1 MTKIL
6 FSVNMTDN
14 ENIVQREELYFVSN
28 KIDVSQEHKL
38 QQTLNMKAKQQL
50 KASIPIKLTVIQ
62 AIAFFAWV
70 TILAILSGSLTERI
84 TIAQAY
90 KNAPVIIGMLP
101 ISFIIWLF
109 LFTYERLIRNNVKES
124 PEFEQSVQQV
134 ETVKKSCLSQLGVPE
149 DAVQIDI
156 IIFYYEVIAGK
167 ISRDKTI
174 SIDFINQ
181 EKYMYIKDNE
191 LFIADLK
198 RVVKIPLNQST
209 SLEKVNK
216 KIAPMWNKKEEP
228 AKGEY
233 TKYKIRYDN
242 GMLNIKPYYIAHI
255 DVGVDVYDL
264 YIPAYDILKFIN
276 LTGLTIDDEVL

>member
-6 FSVNMTDN
+6 FSLNLTDN
-14 ENIVQREELYFVSN
+14 KNLDQRDELYFVSN
-28 KIDVSQEHKL
+28 NIDVSQEYKL
-38 QQTLNMKAKQQL
+38 QQTLNMKAKQEL
-50 KASIPIKLTVIQ
+50 KASISIKLTVIE
-62 AIAFFAWV
+62 AIAFIVWV
-70 TILAILSGSLTERI
+70 SILAILSGSLTDGI
-84 TIAQAY
+84 TFAQAY
-90 KNAPVIIGMLP
+90 KNAPVIICMLP
-101 ISFIIWLF
+101 IVFVIWLF
-109 LFTYERLIRNNVKES
+109 IFIYKRLIRKKVEES

-149 DAVQIDI
+149 DAVQIDVI
-156 IIFYYEVIAGK
+156 SFYYKDGK
-167 ISRDKTI
+167 ITRDKTL
-174 SIDFINQ
+174 SIEFLNH

-191 LFIADLK
+191 LCIADLK
-198 RVVKIPLNQST
+198 RVLKIPLNQFT

-216 KIAPMWNKKEEP
+216 KIAPMWNKKEDP
-228 AKGEY
+228 TKGEVK
-233 TKYKIRYDN
+233 KYKIRYDN

>member
-1 MTKIL
+1 MRKIL

-28 KIDVSQEHKL
+28 KIDVSQEYKL
-38 QQTLNMKAKQQL
+38 QQTLNMKAKQEL
-50 KASIPIKLTVIQ
+50 KASIPIVLTVIQ
-62 AIAFFAWV
+62 AIAFIVWV
-70 TILAILSGSLTERI
+70 SILAILSKSLTDG
-84 TIAQAY
+84 TTFVQVY
-90 KNAPVIIGMLP
+90 KNAPVIICMLP
-101 ISFIIWLF
+101 IAFVIWLF
-109 LFTYERLIRNNVKES
+109 IFIYDRLIKKKVEES

-134 ETVKKSCLSQLGVPE
+134 ESVKKSCLSQLGVPE
-149 DAVQIDI
+149 DAVQIDV
-156 IIFYYEVIAGK
+156 IIFYYEVIDGK
-167 ISRDKTI
+167 ITRDKTI

-209 SLEKVNK
+209 SLKKVNK

-228 AKGEY
+228 TKGEY
-233 TKYKIRYDN
+233 KKYKIRYDN
-242 GMLNIKPYYIAHI
+242 GMLIIKPYYIAHI

-264 YIPAYDILKFIN
+264 YIPAYDISKFIN
-276 LTGLTIDDEVL
+276 LTGLTIDNEVL